1 MASFQIIGKRGSP
14 LEINRGPPPLGNSDL
29 LSRKSRPPHCSRK
42 VQYSTCMKIYFG
54 FTVAGDRSA
63 LETARRL
70 VQLLEGLGHEVLTRH
85 LVNDDAWERDRLISP
100 LRRVPARHGVASAV
114 RGP

>member
-1 MASFQIIGKRGSP
+1 
-14 LEINRGPPPLGNSDL
+14 
-29 LSRKSRPPHCSRK
+29 
-42 VQYSTCMKIYFG
+42 MKIYFG

-70 VQLLEGLGHEVLTRH
+70 VQLLDGLGHEVLTRH

-100 LRRVPARHGVASAV
+100 QAVYRRDMAGLQQCEVLIAEVSGFSFAWGSRPATCSAQPRRRSFCFIVVTLRRRYLFL
-114 RGP
+114 